1 MNANTARYSIK
12 IPDNVEILT
21 NQKQGYVLIKGNLCK
36 KLYKLLFKITV
47 CNTKKMV
54 YVTDNTFKKLSNNK
68 KKQQKSLRG
77 TAVAMLSNHFLEVS
91 SLTYKKLNLVGVG
104 YKVFE
109 LPNQI
114 LHFKLGF
121 SHSIY
126 YNVPVSLTTNCH
138 QSIKLVIA
146 GNDSKLVTHTAGLI
160 KKLKKPEPYKGKG
173 ILYSTD
179 RVKLKEGKK
188 V

>member
-36 KLYKLLFKITV
+36 KLYKLIFKITV
-47 CNTKKMV
+47 CNTKKIL
-54 YVTDNTFKKLSNNK
+54 YVTDKTFKKLSNNK

-77 TAVAMLSNHFLEVS
+77 TAVAMLRNSFLEVS

-114 LHFKLGF
+114 LHFKLGY
-121 SHSIY
+121 SHSLFFKFPAY
-126 YNVPVSLTTNCH
+126 FNVNILKGNILYISGSSLENLSSFVSIIR
-138 QSIKLVIA
+138 SYKV
-146 GNDSKLVTHTAGLI
+146 
-160 KKLKKPEPYKGKG
+160 PEPYKGKG
-173 ILYSTD
+173 VLYLNEKI
-179 RVKLKEGKK
+179 KLKIGKK